1 LTSQTANPSGWIRI
15 GLRLG
20 LAAFAGL
27 FATSAFAFPQGLN
40 DWKQRYG
47 ALSSSGDD
55 AGCQLCHGNANGG
68 SPWNA
73 YGWDMR
79 DALADLDC
87 DVDGDFAVSSDE
99 AFFCIE
105 MLNSDLDGSGWT
117 NIDEI
122 GRSTQPG
129 WTNGPNNTLYS
140 NAGTTDGVLP
150 PDGIGSIDPDGT
162 EPPPPVLPP
171 PPGDVAK
178 IPPGQIRRGT
188 IVVKPGQSIQ
198 RAIDIA
204 RYGTRIYVLAGTYRE
219 ISDPTNGLVIKKSG
233 IRLIGQ
239 SNKQKR
245 VVLENAGNQRNGI
258 VVVPP
263 EVQDCMSCHS
273 DLAPP
278 FPRHEWVA
286 PGLPDP
292 EPLVH
297 DVEIRGITIKNFRNN
312 GLFTE
317 RVDGFKFIDVESVD
331 NPGYG
336 IFPTLSR
343 NGLIARSRATGSDDS
358 GIWVE
363 TSENVRVVGNLV
375 EGNVNGFEISNSQD
389 VLIARNVAR
398 NNTVGIANLLL
409 PDIFDDRPG
418 SKRIDIQG
426 NWLVGNNKP
435 NTARPGSVLSF
446 VPPGIGILHLGVDD
460 SEISDNW
467 IADNGFSGIV
477 VADYCATVAG
487 TPFDCA
493 LDSTVSPEFLADQSA
508 TNNRVVDNVVL
519 DNGKDPLPGHP
530 FAPFAADLI
539 LLTLGDWGNC
549 YAGNVPETLT
559 VVSTLGGLPACP

>member
-1 LTSQTANPSGWIRI
+1 MQSGHD
-15 GLRLG
+15 LAPRLG
-20 LAAFAGL
+20 WFAVSVAAAVFV
-27 FATSAFAFPQGLN
+27 ATSAFAFPQTLT

-47 ALSSSGDD
+47 ALSSAGDD

-79 DALADLDC
+79 DALADPDC
-87 DVDGDFAVSSDE
+87 DLDDDGDVGNDE
-99 AFFCIE
+99 ALFCIE
-105 MLNSDLDGSGWT
+105 MGNSDGDGSAWT

-129 WTNGPNNTLYS
+129 WTNGPNNTLFS
-140 NAGTTDGVLP
+140 NAGTTTGVLP
-150 PDGIGSIDPDGT
+150 PAGIGTIDPDGT

-171 PPGDVAK
+171 PPGEIAD

-219 ISDPTNGLVIKKSG
+219 LSDPTSGLVIKKSG

-239 SNKQKR
+239 KARNKR

-263 EVQDCMSCHS
+263 EVQDCMSCHT
-273 DLAPP
+273 DLATP

-297 DVEIRGITIKNFRNN
+297 DVEIRGITIRNFRNN

-317 RVDGFKFIDVESVD
+317 RVDGFKIVDVEAVD

-343 NGLIARSRATGSDDS
+343 NGLITLSRATGSDDS

-363 TSENVRVVGNLV
+363 TSENVKVIGNVV
-375 EGNVNGFEISNSQD
+375 EDNVNGFEISNSEN
-389 VLIARNVAR
+389 VLIGWNVAR

-418 SKRIDIQG
+418 SRRIDIRG
-426 NWLVGNNKP
+426 NWLVDNNRP

-460 SEISDNW
+460 SEIRHNW
-467 IADNGFSGIV
+467 IQGNDFSGVV
-477 VADYCATVAG
+477 VADYCATVSG

-493 LDSTVSPEFLADQSA
+493 LDSTVSPEFLADQAAS
-508 TNNRVVDNVVL
+508 NNRVVDNVVL
-519 DNGKDPLPGHP
+519 NNGTNPLPSHP

-549 YAGNVPETLT
+549 FAGNVPETLT
-559 VVSTLGGLPACP
+559 SVSFLGFLPPCP

>member
-1 LTSQTANPSGWIRI
+1 MQTGHDLVARV
-15 GLRLG
+15 
-20 LAAFAGL
+20 GL
-27 FATSAFAFPQGLN
+27 FVTTAALAVFVATAALAFPQTLN

-47 ALSSSGDD
+47 ALSSTGDE

-87 DVDGDFAVSSDE
+87 DLDGDGDVGNDE
-99 AFFCIE
+99 ALFCIE
-105 MLNSDLDGSGWT
+105 MLNSDGDGSGWT

-129 WTNGPNNTLYS
+129 WTNGPNNTLFS
-140 NAGTTDGVLP
+140 SAGTTTGVLP
-150 PDGIGSIDPDGT
+150 PDGIGTIDPDGT

-171 PPGDVAK
+171 PPGEMAD

-188 IVVKPGQSIQ
+188 IVVRPGQSIQ

-204 RYGTRIYVLAGTYRE
+204 GHGTRIYVLAGTYRE
-219 ISDPTNGLVIKKSG
+219 LSDPTSGLVIKKSG

-239 SNKQKR
+239 KAHNKR

-263 EVQDCMSCHS
+263 EVQDCMSCHT

-297 DVEIRGITIKNFRNN
+297 DVEIRGITIRNFRNN

-317 RVDGFKFIDVESVD
+317 RLDGFKIVDVESVD

-343 NGLIARSRATGSDDS
+343 NGLITRSRATGSDDS

-363 TSENVRVVGNLV
+363 TSENVKVIGNVV
-375 EGNVNGFEISNSQD
+375 EDNVNGLEISNSEN
-389 VLIARNVAR
+389 VLIGWNVAR

-418 SKRIDIQG
+418 SRRIDIRG
-426 NWLVGNNKP
+426 NWLVDNNRP

-460 SEISDNW
+460 SEIRGNW
-467 IADNGFSGIV
+467 IENNEFSGIV

-493 LDSTVSPEFLADQSA
+493 LDPTVSPEFLADQAAS
-508 TNNRVVDNVVL
+508 NNRVVENVVL
-519 DNGKDPLPGHP
+519 DNGTNPLPGHP

-539 LLTLGDWGNC
+539 LLTLGDGGNC

-559 VVSTLGGLPACP
+559 FVSTLGVLPPCP